1 MLGKTEQRL
10 SNRLDL
16 KCSGKTR
23 TFLPLFLLENLT
35 MLNEISLSKPVIV
48 HPMHLDDALLNSVE
62 AYMKPNFPCM
72 LA

>member
-1 MLGKTEQRL
+1 
-10 SNRLDL
+10 
-16 KCSGKTR
+16 
-23 TFLPLFLLENLT
+23 
-35 MLNEISLSKPVIV
+35 VIV